1 MQIRY
6 LKGCERRVEIN
17 YIFVKCGTTIW
28 LDPNGQAQQIFCTGC
43 VQQWEILANKLTEII
58 LEEELENIEEEELNQ
73 PVKLPDWWEKK
84 IKKEDDT
91 S

>member
-17 YIFVKCGTTIW
+17 NIFVKCGTTIW
-28 LDPNGQAQQIFCTGC
+28 LDPEDSTISFS
-43 VQQWEILANKLTEII
+43 NKLTEII
-58 LEEELENIEEEELNQ
+58 LEEELENVEEEELNQ